1 MFLKF
6 VMFTEWKIGRRS
18 WIKTKICII
27 IGAKMAT
34 NSKRN

>member
-1 MFLKF
+1 MFLKC
-6 VMFTEWKIGRRS
+6 VMFTEWKIGCGS

-27 IGAKMAT
+27 IGAEMAT